1 MKIHCANG
9 WLFHEW
15 KNNQCDRCGVTY
27 RGTLTDVTWG
37 DDPSLFGVPV
47 PDPLVG
53 PASRRGSVRPLL
65 RLVRVHRD
73 EHDSSSANAAC
84 DPASSEGS

>member
-1 MKIHCANG
+1 MNIHCTNG

-15 KNNQCDRCGVTY
+15 KNGRCKRCSVIY
-27 RGTLTDVTWG
+27 RGNLTDVTWG

-53 PASRRGSVRPLL
+53 PASRRGSVVPLL
-65 RLVRVHRD
+65 RLVRVRRD
-73 EHDSSSANAAC
+73 EDDSSSVTSAG
-84 DPASSEGS
+84 DLAS

>member
-1 MKIHCANG
+1 MKIQCANG

-15 KNNQCDRCGVTY
+15 KDGKCKRCSVTY

-53 PASRRGSVRPLL
+53 PASRRGSVVPLL
-65 RLVRVHRD
+65 QLVRVHHD
-73 EHDSSSANAAC
+73 EDDSSSA
-84 DPASSEGS
+84 ASATDLVS

>member
-1 MKIHCANG
+1 MNMHCADG

-15 KNNQCDRCGVTY
+15 KDNKCDRCGVTY
-27 RGTLTDVTWG
+27 RGTLTDVRWG

-47 PDPLVG
+47 PDPLVD
-53 PASRRGSVRPLL
+53 PASQRGSAVPLL

-73 EHDSSSANAAC
+73 EDDSSSH
-84 DPASSEGS
+84 ASASDLVS

>member
-1 MKIHCANG
+1 MKIQCTDG
-9 WLFHEW
+9 WLFHQW
-15 KNNQCDRCGVTY
+15 KGNKCERCGIPT
-27 RGTLTDVTWG
+27 GMNLTDVTWG

-47 PDPLVG
+47 PDPLAD

-73 EHDSSSANAAC
+73 EDDSSSSSVVV
-84 DPASSEGS
+84 DPVG